1 MRWTVDKRIRWWT
14 MVLLPFLFFY
24 FTGLIFDTQT
34 AFVIKILLVGIL
46 YIVASTIGR
55 VMFDD
60 QLLTL
65 LPLSIYC
72 ATKIW
77 FYVTWL
83 TYIAPIVSFLTTGG
97 FLLSSSFLWYCF
109 LKAWR
114 GDPGIIRPTQDQRYR
129 TIIELSERGGGGFEP
144 TAFCSACL
152 VRRPVRSKHCS
163 VCDRCVAR
171 FDHHCPWVGNCIGA
185 GNHKYFM
192 GFLWM
197 LLVMCAWML
206 YGGGIYYLDICH
218 LIVDDGLWNAL
229 EVVGTCTPWVGWVMA
244 NAFLHILWVTILTIC
259 QTYQIVCLGMTTNE
273 RMNRGRYRHFMVLNG
288 KSPFSRGPF
297 KNLIDFLE
305 WSWCAPQKRD
315 WLTYFDLEIEKG
327 TIEEEPLLRLQ
338 QDNFQY
344 V

>member
-14 MVLLPFLFFY
+14 MVTLPFLFFY
-24 FTGLIFDTQT
+24 FTGLIFDSST
-34 AFVIKILLVGIL
+34 AFVIKILLVGLL

-83 TYIAPIVSFLTTGG
+83 TYIAPIVSFVTTGG

-129 TIIELSERGGGGFEP
+129 TIIELSERGGTGFEP
-144 TAFCSACL
+144 TVFCSACL

-206 YGGGIYYLDICH
+206 YGGGIYYIDICH
-218 LIVDDGLWNAL
+218 LNVDDGLWNAL
-229 EVVGTCTPWVGWVMA
+229 EIVGTCTPWIGWVMA

-259 QTYQIVCLGMTTNE
+259 QSYQIVCLGMTTNE
-273 RMNRGRYRHFMVLNG
+273 RMNRGRYRHFMALNG
-288 KSPFSRGPF
+288 KSPFSRGPI
-297 KNLIDFLE
+297 KNLIDFFE
-305 WSWCAPQKRD
+305 WSWCGPQKRD

-327 TIEEEPLLRLQ
+327 TIEQEPLLRLQ

>member
-14 MVLLPFLFFY
+14 MVTLPFLFFY
-24 FTGLIFDTQT
+24 ITGLIFDTQT
-34 AFVIKILLVGIL
+34 AFVIKMLLVGLL
-46 YIVASTIGR
+46 YIAASTIGR

-83 TYIAPIVSFLTTGG
+83 TYIAPIVPFLTTGG
-97 FLLSSSFLWYCF
+97 FLLSSSLLWYCF

-114 GDPGIIRPTQDQRYR
+114 GDPGIIRPTKEQRYR

-197 LLVMCAWML
+197 LLLMCAWML

-218 LIVDDGLWNAL
+218 LNVDDGLWNAM
-229 EVVGTCTPWVGWVMA
+229 EIVGTCTPWVGWVMA

-288 KSPFSRGPF
+288 KSPFSRGPI
-297 KNLIDFLE
+297 KNIIEFIE
-305 WSWCAPQKRD
+305 CNWCGPQKRD
-315 WLTYFDLEIEKG
+315 WLTYFDVEIEKDC
-327 TIEEEPLLRLQ
+327 IEQEPLLRLQ

>member
-14 MVLLPFLFFY
+14 MVTLPFLFFY
-24 FTGLIFDTQT
+24 FTGLIIDTPT
-34 AFVIKILLVGIL
+34 AFVIKILLVGLL

-83 TYIAPIVSFLTTGG
+83 TYIAPIVSFVTTGG

-206 YGGGIYYLDICH
+206 YGGGVYYLDICH
-218 LIVDDGLWNAL
+218 LNVEDGLWNAL
-229 EVVGTCTPWVGWVMA
+229 EIVGTCTPWVGWVMA

-273 RMNRGRYRHFMVLNG
+273 RMNRGRYRHFMALNG
-288 KSPFSRGPF
+288 KSPFSRGPI
-297 KNLIDFLE
+297 KNLIDFFE
-305 WSWCAPQKRD
+305 WSWCGPQKRD

-327 TIEEEPLLRLQ
+327 TIEQEPLLRLQ